1 MRMVGK
7 KLEIIL
13 PDGRELD
20 IVYAKHTIKYIQRLW
35 GRKVRLITKGK
46 DFKEFIIKCNENGEI
61 TLIDGN
67 H

>member
-1 MRMVGK
+1 MQ
-7 KLEIIL
+7 
-13 PDGRELD
+13 
-20 IVYAKHTIKYIQRLW
+20 KHTIKYIQRLW